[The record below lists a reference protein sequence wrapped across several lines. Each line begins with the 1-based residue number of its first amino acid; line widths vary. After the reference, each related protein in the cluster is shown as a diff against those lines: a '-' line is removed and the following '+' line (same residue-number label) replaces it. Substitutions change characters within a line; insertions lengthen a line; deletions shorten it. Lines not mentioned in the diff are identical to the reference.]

1 MVDIFTDYGF
11 SCPNYPNVKAERE
24 VCSKCEYV
32 KQACGT
38 FVQCRAGNQEE
49 RKKLVEKK
57 PIVKICLTGG
67 IGTGKSYLSKH
78 FEDMGIPVYHS
89 DDEAKKLYTDP
100 DFLNELRD
108 AKFAK
113 KEMWNQDGTLN
124 MNWLRGQFGN
134 KEFFT
139 KFSKFVHLWV
149 HNNFDIWANRQNA
162 PAVIMESAIV
172 FEYHNESLFNK
183 IIVADAPLWL
193 RIKRVR
199 ERNPNLTESDIM
211 ERIAAQMP
219 QEEKC
224 KRADLVVCTGETYAI
239 GNLWDNNK
247 K

>member
-1 MVDIFTDYGF
+1 MFKFYLFLAIAFAESLAGATIVWLYGMF
-11 SCPNYPNVKAERE
+11 HND
-24 VCSKCEYV
+24 
-32 KQACGT
+32 
-38 FVQCRAGNQEE
+38 
-49 RKKLVEKK
+49 KKEKMEKRNK
-57 PIVKICLTGG
+57 PIRICLTGG
-67 IGTGKSYLSKH
+67 IGTGKTYLSKH
-78 FEDMGIPVYHS
+78 FEDMGIPIYHS
-89 DDEAKKLYTDP
+89 DDEAKKLYTNQN
-100 DFLNELRD
+100 FLNELRD

-124 MNWLRGQFGN
+124 MEWLRGQFGN
-134 KEFFT
+134 KEFFV

-149 HNNFDIWANRQNA
+149 HDNFDIWAKRQNA

-172 FEYHNESLFNK
+172 FEYHNESLFDK

-193 RIKRVR
+193 RIKRVK

-211 ERIAAQMP
+211 ERIAAQMS

>member
-1 MVDIFTDYGF
+1 MVDAFTDYGF

-32 KQACGT
+32 QQACRT
-38 FVQCRAGNQEE
+38 FVQCRTGNQEE

-57 PIVKICLTGG
+57 PVVKICLTGG
-67 IGTGKSYLSKH
+67 IGTGKTYLSQH

-134 KEFFT
+134 KEFFI

-149 HNNFDIWANRQNA
+149 HNNFDIWAKRQNA

-199 ERNPNLTESDIM
+199 ERVRFLLRYIVICRDVS
-211 ERIAAQMP
+211 
-219 QEEKC
+219 
-224 KRADLVVCTGETYAI
+224 
-239 GNLWDNNK
+239 
-247 K
+247 